1 MELHKFNPNLG
12 SAIVRVG
19 ENAWPEQE
27 SGGKVRYTWGSLD
40 LLNDQK
46 FDVLQECKDPFEPY
60 AG

>member
-1 MELHKFNPNLG
+1 
-12 SAIVRVG
+12 VRVG